1 MKPAH
6 CHTPTNFLKLL
17 MTADASMGT
26 SGDIKFPLQIALG

>member
-17 MTADASMGT
+17 MTADASMGA
-26 SGDIKFPLQIALG
+26 SEYIKFPMQIALG